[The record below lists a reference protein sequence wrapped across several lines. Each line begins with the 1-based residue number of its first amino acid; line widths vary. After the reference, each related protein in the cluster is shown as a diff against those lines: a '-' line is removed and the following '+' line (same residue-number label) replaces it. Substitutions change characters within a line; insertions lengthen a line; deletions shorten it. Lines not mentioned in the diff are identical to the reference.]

1 MTPGVVAVTGW
12 DVGGVNTKVARAGGG
27 KLLDLLSVPFEIQ
40 HAPGELTSL
49 ITRLARAVGSEPT
62 DHHAVTMTAELSQH
76 FRTKREGVA
85 FILDAFERAL
95 PGRDIQVFGTDAAF
109 RTPGEARLLPLV
121 AAASNWVATATL
133 VAIKWPETVFVDV
146 GTTTT
151 DIIPI
156 HGGIVAARGR
166 TDPDRLSS
174 AELLYLGAL
183 RTPVEAI
190 VSEVPLGDSMA
201 GVSAE
206 SFALAGDVYL
216 WLGELAAADYTVPTP
231 DGRAADRL
239 GARDRLARVVCAD
252 GEMLDDAAIDAIARH
267 VARVQ
272 AERVARSLERV
283 IAYHPSISSMVTAGI
298 GSFIARRAAVLVR
311 PSAPTVHELGTDFT
325 PAAAVA
331 LLLESR
337 LNRSLSPVGLS
348 YSRAS
353 APVAR
358 SLSSRI
364 RTVVKIGGA
373 LLGREGAL
381 DIVVPILSRV
391 AERGDP
397 VLVVPGGGPFADAV
411 RRIDT
416 EIGLSVYAS
425 HWMATLAL
433 DQYAELLASRIP
445 LSRVVRS
452 AGGALAALATGELP
466 ILAPSD
472 WLRSADPL
480 PHSWDVTSDSIAAWV
495 AGQVGAERLV
505 LAKASKVDLSALV
518 DPHFARALPEGV
530 AALIVEPVE
539 LADALGVS

>member
-1 MTPGVVAVTGW
+1 
-12 DVGGVNTKVARAGGG
+12 
-27 KLLDLLSVPFEIQ
+27 
-40 HAPGELTSL
+40 
-49 ITRLARAVGSEPT
+49 
-62 DHHAVTMTAELSQH
+62 
-76 FRTKREGVA
+76 
-85 FILDAFERAL
+85 
-95 PGRDIQVFGTDAAF
+95 
-109 RTPGEARLLPLV
+109 
-121 AAASNWVATATL
+121 
-133 VAIKWPETVFVDV
+133 
-146 GTTTT
+146 
-151 DIIPI
+151 
-156 HGGIVAARGR
+156 
-166 TDPDRLSS
+166 
-174 AELLYLGAL
+174 
-183 RTPVEAI
+183 
-190 VSEVPLGDSMA
+190 SMA

-216 WLGELAAADYTVPTP
+216 WLGDLTAADYTVPTP

-252 GEMLDDAAIDAIARH
+252 SEMLDDAAIDAIARH

-452 AGGALAALATGELP
+452 AGGVLAALATGELP

-480 PHSWDVTSDSIAAWV
+480 PHSWEVTSDSIAAWV